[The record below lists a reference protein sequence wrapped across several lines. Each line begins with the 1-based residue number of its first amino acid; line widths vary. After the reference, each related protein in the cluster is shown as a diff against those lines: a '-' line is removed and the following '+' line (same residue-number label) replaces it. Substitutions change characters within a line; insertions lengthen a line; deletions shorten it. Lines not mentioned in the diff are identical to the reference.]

1 MFLQFLQT
9 LLGLLERLFG
19 LAQST
24 EDDQGI
30 PLGQVMTQ
38 VKQIRNARAAKTRVG
53 QLDQR
58 LGTVAHH
65 VQDRRAK
72 RRQALVRAVEPG
84 VITSIRCH
92 LFHPHLTRRQVHE
105 YQHHLLQKGLIHRPN
120 DWAYLAMGDAVLFPS
135 RSDFQDETLQQVHQR
150 SQGVGSSPS
159 LRPDLSL
166 STPSHYALSTIVFI
180 SKTIRHPLNQ
190 LDLVVESFRYTVAVT
205 IPDIVDNRLK
215 PTRQR
220 PGQPFQWLLRACA
233 RALNQLQERLTGW
246 LFILVLEP
254 QPQVLNPVD
263 HLAQLRKAT
272 APLVTRD

>member
-38 VKQIRNARAAKTRVG
+38 VKQIRHARAAKTRVG

-150 SQGVGSSPS
+150 SQGVGGACQ
-159 LRPDLSL
+159 LLFQVQTTEKRAERLG
-166 STPSHYALSTIVFI
+166 SHPTFEA
-180 SKTIRHPLNQ
+180 
-190 LDLVVESFRYTVAVT
+190 E
-205 IPDIVDNRLK
+205 LK
-215 PTRQR
+215 QRGPTRRISQVR
-220 PGQPFQWLLRACA
+220 PCGVSQSDDS
-233 RALNQLQERLTGW
+233 G
-246 LFILVLEP
+246 
-254 QPQVLNPVD
+254 
-263 HLAQLRKAT
+263 
-272 APLVTRD
+272 

>member
-1 MFLQFLQT
+1 MNLTVKSSRLASLVRYGTFASDSMT
-9 LLGLLERLFG
+9 LASR
-19 LAQST
+19 SN
-24 EDDQGI
+24 
-30 PLGQVMTQ
+30 LGQDGGMFSN
-38 VKQIRNARAAKTRVG
+38 RG
-53 QLDQR
+53 
-58 LGTVAHH
+58 
-65 VQDRRAK
+65 
-72 RRQALVRAVEPG
+72 
-84 VITSIRCH
+84 
-92 LFHPHLTRRQVHE
+92 
-105 YQHHLLQKGLIHRPN
+105 
-120 DWAYLAMGDAVLFPS
+120 
-135 RSDFQDETLQQVHQR
+135 
-150 SQGVGSSPS
+150 GSSPS

-246 LFILVLEP
+246 LFILALEP

-263 HLAQLRKAT
+263 HLAQLRKAK